1 VNIPATTTIII
12 MIPAVLPNAPVT
24 APVMLDNAPS
34 LASGAFVLSLALT
47 IKLNFLQS
55 LRIVFGSFY
64 VLFLP
69 GHFLTYAFFPKKD
82 IDFIERLTLSFALSI
97 AIVPLLV
104 FYLNLIGMK

>member
-1 VNIPATTTIII
+1 MKITYRWLS
-12 MIPAVLPNAPVT
+12 VLGI
-24 APVMLDNAPS
+24 L
-34 LASGAFVLSLALT
+34 FVLSLALT